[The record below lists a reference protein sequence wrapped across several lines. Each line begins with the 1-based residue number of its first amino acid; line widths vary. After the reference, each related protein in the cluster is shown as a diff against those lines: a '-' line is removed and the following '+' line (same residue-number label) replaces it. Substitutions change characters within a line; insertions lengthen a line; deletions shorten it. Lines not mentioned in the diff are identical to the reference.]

1 MTKKTTSALGK
12 GLDALLPSSGSDGR
26 EYFLCPIDAIEP
38 NPNQP
43 RKDINDTALAQLSAS
58 IHEKGILL
66 PLVVCEHGGEGRY
79 QIIAGERRWRA
90 AKMAGLDEV
99 PVLVKDVAPLDRL
112 ELALIENIQRQDLN
126 PLEEAEAY
134 LRLVK
139 EFHLTQE
146 EVAKRVGK
154 ERSTVANAL
163 RINQLP
169 DFAKEDL
176 ARGTLSMGHARVLL
190 SVGDEAIMREVR
202 NEIVQQG
209 LTVRQAEAL
218 AQKQKKKMT
227 GAGSGTK
234 RQPRKSAN
242 ELPDSYCKSLANG
255 LINYLDTK
263 ARIVQSGTRGKVE
276 IEYYSHDD
284 LERVLSLIMPESG
297 K

>member
-1 MTKKTTSALGK
+1 MIKKSALALGK
-12 GLDALLPSSGSDGR
+12 GLDALLPSGGSDGR
-26 EYFLCPIDAIEP
+26 EYFLCPIDDIEP
-38 NPNQP
+38 NPEQP

-58 IHEKGILL
+58 ILEKGVLL
-66 PLVVCEHGGEGRY
+66 PLVVCEHGGDGRY

-99 PVLVKDVAPLDRL
+99 PVLLKDVAPLDRL

-139 EFHLTQE
+139 EFNLTQE
-146 EVAKRVGK
+146 EVARRVGK

-176 ARGTLSMGHARVLL
+176 VRGILSMGHARVLL
-190 SVGDEAIMREVR
+190 SVGDETTMREVR
-202 NEIVQQG
+202 NEIVEQG

-218 AQKQKKKMT
+218 AQKQKKKLA
-227 GAGSGTK
+227 GAGSGAK

-242 ELPDSYCKSLANG
+242 ELPESYCKSLANG

-263 ARIVQSGTRGKVE
+263 ARIVQSGTRGKLE

-284 LERVLSLIMPESG
+284 LERVLSLILPEQ